1 MQKWNHLFWIV
12 LTTLEVYMAARVY
25 FLLAAIKKSTR
36 PRTSQTP
43 SAIHSAPEKWPGT
56 MGRSFINK
64 SMSATAAPAPAIT
77 RARTLFST
85 KKKDAHV
92 ASQPNAD
99 AIEPTSVTGTSSESP
114 NSKPMLVKTAI
125 TKIAIC
131 GV

>member
-25 FLLAAIKKSTR
+25 FLLAAIKKSAR

-56 MGRSFINK
+56 RGKIFINRR
-64 SMSATAAPAPAIT
+64 SSATIPPAAAIS
-77 RARTLFST
+77 RARPVFSI
-85 KKKDAHV
+85 KKNDAQV

-99 AIEPTSVTGTSSESP
+99 AIEP
-114 NSKPMLVKTAI
+114 
-125 TKIAIC
+125 
-131 GV
+131 